1 MTNKKSDGSIM
12 DTYTYK
18 YDTAGNQTEKVE
30 VINGV
35 NKGKTTYTY
44 DKLNRLKTVTE
55 PNGRVTEYTYDA
67 SGNRETET
75 IRYNGETIVNTYE
88 NNEQNRLLRV
98 VTRVNGSVTET
109 TVYTYDNNGNQ
120 LAATTNGINVQ
131 SNTYDEKNQLI
142 KTVAGGKTVINTY
155 NGEGLRVAKSVN
167 GSLTR
172 YLYEYD
178 KVILE
183 VNGSGN
189 QIARNLYGIN
199 LLMRTVDG
207 ESYYYMY
214 NGHADVT
221 ALVNAATGE
230 VAATYYY
237 DAFGNIL
244 ESTGDVNNNITY
256 AGYQYDEETGLYYLN
271 ARMYDPKIAR
281 FLQED
286 TYRGDPM
293 DPLNLNLYAYGHN
306 NPITYYDPTGHAINL
321 VSGAIGAGLGFLIGA
336 GSSIVV
342 DAFKGEFSGR
352 NWKRY
357 LGAGAQGAVVGGT
370 AGLTMGG
377 SLVATAAVGV
387 ASGAVGNVANQ
398 TIRNSG
404 FKDFSVK
411 ELVVSTVASG
421 VGFGAGKLVSS
432 AAANVTSN
440 ISSQAMQQ
448 TAQGAIVG
456 GAAGAS
462 GSIAA
467 NVTGQVFDL
476 ARGKTDD
483 GKAKENFDFGSL
495 AKDTLIGG
503 ITGAAA
509 GAAFGYGNSKFRTK
523 INELDEKVNNSIKQT
538 TNKVID
544 AAKRILKDE
553 SGSVMFGGKGNNTGV
568 GSNTPKAEIVDKN
581 NRTFAGDKGTRSTQW
596 VDEAGNI
603 KWPPNNGFDGTPTTK
618 TLKPGTIVDRYG
630 GETGKFVSPKGTP
643 YTNRSLPPG
652 SDARPYNVYEVV
664 KPIDV
669 QSGKIAPWF
678 DQPGGGIQ
686 YQFPQ
691 SIEELIR
698 SGHLRRLP

>member
-1 MTNKKSDGSIM
+1 M

-35 NKGKTTYTY
+35 NKGKTSYTY

-55 PNGRVTEYTYDA
+55 PNGKVTEYTYDA

-293 DPLNLNLYAYGHN
+293 DPLSLNLYAYGHN

-377 SLVATAAVGV
+377 SLVATAAVGA

-448 TAQGAIVG
+448 TSQAMQQTAQAMQQTAQGAIVG

-495 AKDTLIGG
+495 VKDTLIGG

-509 GAAFGYGNSKFRTK
+509 GAAIGYGNSKFGAK
-523 INELDEKVNNSIKQT
+523 ISKLDEKVNNSIKQT

-553 SGSVMFGGKGNNTGV
+553 SGSVIFGGKGNNAGV

-581 NRTFAGDKGTRSTQW
+581 NRTFAGDKGTP
-596 VDEAGNI
+596 
-603 KWPPNNGFDGTPTTK
+603 KTTK
-618 TLKPGTIVDRYG
+618 LYRVMSEGEYESLMSNRQFTEYDRAMDSKWFATNTKDAVEWGKAFYPDGNYKIVEIEVPTDSLRQMY
-630 GETGKFVSPKGTP
+630 FVEKLDNIGPAYCAERDLINS
-643 YTNRSLPPG
+643 
-652 SDARPYNVYEVV
+652 
-664 KPIDV
+664 I
-669 QSGKIAPWF
+669 I
-678 DQPGGGIQ
+678 
-686 YQFPQ
+686 Q
-691 SIEELIR
+691 SIKEV
-698 SGHLRRLP
+698 LR